1 MTTSPAP
8 NVNTQKTVTTWN
20 VVGVALMFA
29 SNGALLGVLA
39 PWYPS
44 FVQKWLIDEATFGLV
59 VACMPLGALLAA
71 TLPAWAAKRFG
82 PLRAVGWGTAA
93 MALLLG
99 VVGWLPGGQWIGGVS
114 AGAGALG
121 AVLLGFG
128 ALDAVVDVSQNVCGV
143 RVEQRRGRSIMS
155 SLHAC
160 WSLGAAGAGAAAT
173 AVALSGAEFRGFI
186 VVAGTVI
193 VLVSV
198 LGCWQVGAAAV
209 DGADVSGADVGGA
222 DVGGADAGDGA
233 TTADAPATRKLL
245 SRPVLM
251 ALLPLAAIAIAA
263 VVVEDVATNW
273 ASIAAVELTGI
284 DVSAAG
290 MTFALIVG
298 SQTVGRFTGDPLIN
312 KFGRANVARV
322 GGLLIAVGSV
332 LVVTASAAPVL
343 MAGFMLSGFGCGTL
357 VPSVFAV
364 AARLPAISD
373 SGGLTIVSW
382 LMRVG
387 FLVSSPI
394 VGAVASAANLRVA
407 LGIVVLSGMT
417 VVLFASALRTEG
429 RVGRGAGA
437 RS

>member
-1 MTTSPAP
+1 MSTSPTHD
-8 NVNTQKTVTTWN
+8 VNKQKTVTTWN
-20 VVGVALMFA
+20 VIGVALMFA

-71 TLPAWAAKRFG
+71 ALPSWAAKRFG

-93 MALLLG
+93 MAGLL
-99 VVGWLPGGQWIGGVS
+99 VAVGWLPGGQWLGGVS
-114 AGAGALG
+114 AGAVALG

-160 WSLGAAGAGAAAT
+160 WSLGAAGAGAVAT

-186 VVAGTVI
+186 VVAGAVI
-193 VLVSV
+193 VLIAV
-198 LGCWQVGAAAV
+198 LGCRLVGAAADA
-209 DGADVSGADVGGA
+209 DGSGD
-222 DVGGADAGDGA
+222 
-233 TTADAPATRKLL
+233 TPATGSPAAGSPAARKLL

-263 VVVEDVATNW
+263 VIVEDVATNW

-298 SQTVGRFTGDPLIN
+298 AQTVGRFTGDPLIN

-332 LVVTASAAPVL
+332 LVVTSSVAPVL

-364 AARLPAISD
+364 AARLPAVSD

-394 VGAVASAANLRVA
+394 VGAVASGATLRVA
-407 LGIVVLSGMT
+407 LGIVVLPGVT
-417 VVLFASALRTEG
+417 VMLFASALRTEE
-429 RVGRGAGA
+429 
-437 RS
+437 